1 MKHESVN
8 SNLFLFLLI
17 NGLVITGF
25 LRAGGLQDKDGGVRE
40 LLVGK
45 DDELLETETRTITR
59 ADVAEVCIQALQFE
73 EAKFKAFDLASKPEG
88 TAYPSNEASILFLL
102 LRNPIL
108 LLPPQGVGGEIL
120 LRGRLPRSP
129 ELHKMACSR
138 LYNKQ
143 LPQRALRSPLAVGIP
158 QNVMNSIGFLPIQKL
173 AVILEYANAQIN

>member
-45 DDELLETETRTITR
+45 DDELLEMETRTIAR

-73 EAKFKAFDLASKPEG
+73 EAKFKAFGLASKPEG
-88 TAYPSNEASILFLL
+88 TGQASQISQITVTANLFT
-102 LRNPIL
+102 RRA
-108 LLPPQGVGGEIL
+108 PPGLGHPLKAII
-120 LRGRLPRSP
+120 
-129 ELHKMACSR
+129 
-138 LYNKQ
+138 
-143 LPQRALRSPLAVGIP
+143 PLALQQTTPSKGPSKPISCWDSASAKQYLCP
-158 QNVMNSIGFLPIQKL
+158 QL
-173 AVILEYANAQIN
+173 

>member
-45 DDELLETETRTITR
+45 DDELLETETRTIAR

-73 EAKFKAFDLASKPEG
+73 EAKFKAFGLASKPEG
-88 TAYPSNEASILFLL
+88 TGCMWGNSLAGQASQISRITVTANLFTRRAPPGLGHPL
-102 LRNPIL
+102 KAIIPLNMLRL
-108 LLPPQGVGGEIL
+108 MDMK
-120 LRGRLPRSP
+120 RG
-129 ELHKMACSR
+129 M
-138 LYNKQ
+138 
-143 LPQRALRSPLAVGIP
+143 